1 MTLAAGDRRALQY
14 LAGALVIF
22 GIYFFW
28 PTNLH
33 APSSADGD
41 SVKSSEQRLARLKDI
56 AATAPAKQDVLKKVA
71 AELATRE
78 EGLIRADSMQQASA
92 QVATVLRQLLNAEG
106 LDTRST
112 EYGAIEA
119 YGDSYGL
126 APVTIQMECHV
137 EQLINLMAAMEA
149 RKELISTRDLQIQA
163 SNPMQKTIRVR
174 MTVVGVIPQDL
185 VPKNAKKGVSGL

>member
-1 MTLAAGDRRALQY
+1 MTLAANDKRALQY
-14 LAGALVIF
+14 LAGAVVVF

-28 PTNLH
+28 PANLH
-33 APSSADGD
+33 APSVAGDD
-41 SVKSSEQRLARLKDI
+41 SVKLAEQRLSHLKDI
-56 AATAPAKQDVLKKVA
+56 AAKAPAQEEVLKKVA

-78 EGLIRADSMQQASA
+78 EGLIRADSVQQAGA

-106 LDTRST
+106 LDARTM
-112 EYGAIEA
+112 EFGAIEGF
-119 YGDSYGL
+119 GDVYGL

-137 EQLINLMAAMEA
+137 EQLINLLAAMEA
-149 RKELISTRDLQIQA
+149 RKELLSTRDIQIQA

-174 MTVVGVIPQDL
+174 MTVVGVIPETL